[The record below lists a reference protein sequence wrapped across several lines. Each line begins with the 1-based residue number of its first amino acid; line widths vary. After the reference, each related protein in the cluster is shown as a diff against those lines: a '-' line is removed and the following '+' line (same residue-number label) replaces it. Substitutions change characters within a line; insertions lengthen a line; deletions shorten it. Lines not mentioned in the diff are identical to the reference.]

1 MNRTIITACLLA
13 ACCLPVGGCLLATS
27 NSTYETG
34 RLVSSNTLSRVE
46 VGKTTESWLIG
57 TLGEPS
63 SRSTVSE
70 ANPRVEILRYD
81 YTKREESGGALFLI
95 FAGSSTRSTT
105 NSTWFEVT
113 DGVVT
118 SHGTDK

>member
-1 MNRTIITACLLA
+1 MNRMPTLACLLA
-13 ACCLPVGGCLLATS
+13 ASCMSLGGCLLATS
-27 NSTYETG
+27 SSTYETG

-46 VGKTTESWLIG
+46 IGKTTESWLLG

-63 SRSTVSE
+63 SRATVNE
-70 ANPRVEILRYD
+70 ANPKVEILRYD

-95 FAGSSTRSTT
+95 FAGSSTKSTT

-118 SHGTDK
+118 NHGTDK